1 MSNNTVINKT
11 QVVPT
16 VRRNLS
22 RQRAEPE
29 RFSTLTFIP
38 GSGTGGD
45 QYDGGY
51 NRGSFYFDGK
61 DQLQKCHDHQ
71 YEHDLEKVMNVETIT
86 QKLPEELTREV
97 LGLVT
102 SRSHYTND
110 IEFIAPDDVEPA
122 KEIAN
127 DDEDEWDEF
136 ESGEETEED
145 EDEPYLEDD

>member
-1 MSNNTVINKT
+1 MSNNTVNKT

-16 VRRNLS
+16 VRRNPS

-38 GSGTGGD
+38 GSGPGGD

-51 NRGSFYFDGK
+51 NRGSFYIDGK
-61 DQLQKCHDHQ
+61 DQRQKCQDNQ
-71 YEHDLEKVMNVETIT
+71 YEHDLGKVMNVEVIT

-102 SRSHYTND
+102 SSSHYTND
-110 IEFIAPDDVEPA
+110 IEFIAPDVEPG
-122 KEIAN
+122 KEIVD
-127 DDEDEWDEF
+127 DDEGEW

-145 EDEPYLEDD
+145 DEPYLEDD

>member
-1 MSNNTVINKT
+1 MSNTVINKT

-16 VRRNLS
+16 IGRRNPS

-38 GSGTGGD
+38 GSGPGGD

-51 NRGSFYFDGK
+51 NRGCFYIDGK
-61 DQLQKCHDHQ
+61 DQNQKCRDNQ
-71 YEHDLEKVMNVETIT
+71 YEHDLKKVMNVETIT
-86 QKLPEELTREV
+86 QNLPEELTRKV

-102 SRSHYTND
+102 SSSHYTND

-127 DDEDEWDEF
+127 DDEEWDEW
-136 ESGEETEED
+136 ESGDETEED

>member
-1 MSNNTVINKT
+1 MSNNTVNKT

-16 VRRNLS
+16 VRRNPS

-38 GSGTGGD
+38 GSGPGGD

-51 NRGSFYFDGK
+51 NRGRFYIDGK
-61 DQLQKCHDHQ
+61 DQRQKCQDNQ
-71 YEHDLEKVMNVETIT
+71 YEHDLGKVMNVEVIT
-86 QKLPEELTREV
+86 QKLPVELTREV

-110 IEFIAPDDVEPA
+110 IEFIAPDDVEPV

-127 DDEDEWDEF
+127 DDEDEWDEL